1 MATIYEKVGKM
12 VNAVRQVSGEYYKG
26 IVPIFS
32 AQDSENPNP
41 EFKQFGNTIT
51 ENSLIMN
58 QFLQGFQDVILYES
72 FQMHMFDN
80 EFSRRF
86 KKESNPLRRATFET
100 FVNPVNPLQYDG
112 EALDRIL
119 KLYPRDVKRV
129 TYVRNREDIFP
140 VSIDMDLA
148 MSAFQSMEAFY
159 DFYQQQYIALQN
171 SNAIVEFNDIK
182 QCFNANYA
190 SGSLKVINIHGK
202 TPKEISTLLRE
213 IITRM
218 TKPSSDFNNYIN
230 LEGATGEPVITNTPK
245 ESIVFMPDAQTLAQ
259 LDTEVLAGA
268 YNMAYAEVTKNI
280 LPVDTWGYN
289 VYDRNNQT
297 ILRHETSKIKAVLCD
312 EYTLKFDENLK
323 QQMSGLNGASLTEQ
337 RFYHVWQTIALRPF
351 CNCIVLI
358 DDGEEPT
365 PTPVE
370 PFKFVIP
377 EEAIDVVDGSFT
389 LHYEGDLPEDV
400 NNVYGTFIDMFNNY
414 EDININCIYD
424 VSFNENEKTITFN
437 LSNKSESPNGVIN
450 SFSNNIN
457 ISLMKIIDDAY
468 NSIYSQSILNITFNN
483 LPVYYHVQITGTDF
497 AGVEDVAKDTKVKI
511 NLVPT
516 DVIPIPEIEEDA
528 VSYTLIDSSNTNSY
542 QTTIEKDENGYYF
555 VIPANTCTV
564 GTDYTLYITIGNNT
578 FCNTFTTNSD

>member
-12 VNAVRQVSGEYYKG
+12 VNAVRKVSGEYYQS

-41 EFKQFGNTIT
+41 EFKQFGNIIT

-58 QFLQGFQDVILYES
+58 QFLQGFQDVILYEG
-72 FQMHMFDN
+72 FRMHMFDN

-140 VSIDMDLA
+140 VSIDMELA

-190 SGSLKVINIHGK
+190 SGALKVINIHGK
-202 TPKEISTLLRE
+202 TPKEISALLRE

-245 ESIVFMPDAQTLAQ
+245 ESIVFMPDAQTLAK
-259 LDTEVLAGA
+259 LDTDVLAGA
-268 YNMAYAEVTKNI
+268 YNMEYAEVTKNI
-280 LPVDTWGYN
+280 LAVDDWGYN

-323 QQMSGLNGASLTEQ
+323 QQMTGLNGASLTEQ

-351 CNCIVLI
+351 CNCVVLV
-358 DDGEEPT
+358 DDGEEPE
-365 PTPVE
+365 PVGDS
-370 PFKFVIP
+370 FKLVNPGADIT
-377 EEAIDVVDGSFT
+377 IDNGEFS
-389 LHYEGDLPEDV
+389 LEYEGVLPE
-400 NNVYGTFIDMFNNY
+400 TFENFKCQAQIEGEGY
-414 EDININCIYD
+414 SSSKLLYNIKSVD
-424 VSFNENEKTITFN
+424 EENKTITFEISGEYDGIKSGREVGAIVLIDVTTGN
-437 LSNKSESPNGVIN
+437 LISGFITQLENTPVIYDT
-450 SFSNNIN
+450 
-457 ISLMKIIDDAY
+457 KI
-468 NSIYSQSILNITFNN
+468 
-483 LPVYYHVQITGTDF
+483 VGTDF
-497 AGVEDVAKDTKVKI
+497 NVISDVTANETVNI
-511 NLVPT
+511 TLVPGNVT
-516 DVIPIPEIEEDA
+516 PIPTISENSVTGTFVTGSTVDAFTATIE
-528 VSYTLIDSSNTNSY
+528 SDSS
-542 QTTIEKDENGYYF
+542 GYYF
-555 VIPANTCTV
+555 VIPANTFAVNTE
-564 GTDYTLYITIGNNT
+564 YNLYITIGDNT
-578 FCNTFTTNSD
+578 FEYSFTTPAE

>member
-12 VNAVRQVSGEYYKG
+12 VNAVRKVSGEYYQS
-26 IVPIFS
+26 IVPIFK
-32 AQDSENPNP
+32 AEDSENPNP
-41 EFKQFGNTIT
+41 EFKQFGNIIT

-72 FQMHMFDN
+72 FRIHMFDN

-140 VSIDMDLA
+140 VSIDIELA

-190 SGSLKVINIHGK
+190 SGALKVINIHGK
-202 TPKEISTLLRE
+202 TPKEISALLRE

-230 LEGATGEPVITNTPK
+230 LEGATGDPVITNTPK
-245 ESIVFMPDAQTLAQ
+245 ESIVFMPDSKTLAQ
-259 LDTEVLAGA
+259 LDTDVLAGA
-268 YNMAYAEVTKNI
+268 YNMEYAEVTKNI
-280 LPVDTWGYN
+280 LAVDDWGYN
-289 VYDRNNQT
+289 VYDRTNQT

-312 EYTLKFDENLK
+312 EYTLKFDEHLK
-323 QQMSGLNGASLTEQ
+323 QQMTGLNGASLTEQ

-351 CNCIVLI
+351 CNCIVLV
-358 DDGEEPT
+358 DDGEEPV
-365 PTPVE
+365 PVE
-370 PFKFVIP
+370 EFKIVVPENGFTFENKSFV
-377 EEAIDVVDGSFT
+377 ADYT
-389 LHYEGDLPEDV
+389 GDLPE
-400 NNVYGTFIDMFNNY
+400 
-414 EDININCIYD
+414 NIESADAC
-424 VSFNENEKTITFN
+424 SFNVFEGDLDTTTYNNPNTLFFSITNIDKENKKITFEINPESVGYSNITEITFN
-437 LSNKSESPNGVIN
+437 HACALVVFDLGDNPPTTLEAVYTAVIENQNK
-450 SFSNNIN
+450 
-457 ISLMKIIDDAY
+457 L
-468 NSIYSQSILNITFNN
+468 L
-483 LPVYYHVQITGTDF
+483 
-497 AGVEDVAKDTKVKI
+497 
-511 NLVPT
+511 
-516 DVIPIPEIEEDA
+516 VIP
-528 VSYTLIDSSNTNSY
+528 V
-542 QTTIEKDENGYYF
+542 
-555 VIPANTCTV
+555 
-564 GTDYTLYITIGNNT
+564 
-578 FCNTFTTNSD
+578 

>member
-12 VNAVRQVSGEYYKG
+12 VNAVRKVSGEYYQS

-32 AQDSENPNP
+32 AHDSENPNP
-41 EFKQFGNTIT
+41 EFKQFGNIIT

-140 VSIDMDLA
+140 VSIDIELA

-190 SGSLKVINIHGK
+190 SGALKVINIHGK
-202 TPKEISTLLRE
+202 TPKEISALLRE

-245 ESIVFMPDAQTLAQ
+245 ESIVFMPDAQTLAK

-280 LPVDTWGYN
+280 LPVDDWGYN

-312 EYTLKFDENLK
+312 EYTLKFDEHLK
-323 QQMSGLNGASLTEQ
+323 QQMTGLNGASLTEQ

-351 CNCIVLI
+351 CNCVVLI
-358 DDGEEPT
+358 DDGEEPE
-365 PTPVE
+365 PPVPVE
-370 PFKFVIP
+370 TFKLVIP
-377 EEAIDVVDGSFT
+377 ETGVVFENGIVTLEYTGELPDGIDVESLIGIANTYAPNIST
-389 LHYEGDLPEDV
+389 ADLFY
-400 NNVYGTFIDMFNNY
+400 NITIDA
-414 EDININCIYD
+414 
-424 VSFNENEKTITFN
+424 ENKTITFSVN
-437 LSNKSESPNGVIN
+437 SNDGVLNDLEQPGFIVLSAVNGEIVSVIA
-450 SFSNNIN
+450 S
-457 ISLMKIIDDAY
+457 AY
-468 NSIYSQSILNITFNN
+468 VLFTN
-483 LPVYYHVQITGTDF
+483 LPVDYNTEISGTDVNIVDVTANTNVRISVKPNNVTPKPTITEDSVTGTFITGSS
-497 AGVEDVAKDTKVKI
+497 V
-511 NLVPT
+511 
-516 DVIPIPEIEEDA
+516 DA
-528 VSYTLIDSSNTNSY
+528 FTA
-542 QTTIEKDENGYYF
+542 TIESDNDGYYF
-555 VIPANTCTV
+555 VIPANTFAMNTE
-564 GTDYTLYITIGNNT
+564 YNLYITIGDYT
-578 FCNTFTTNSD
+578 FEYTFTTPGE